1 MAMMETTLA
10 AGLPLLGLDLPEDT
24 QKTLCAFAR
33 AMVKQNEVMNL
44 TAITEEDQVAKLHLL
59 DMKGGAVREELDVWA
74 GAIRKLGLKR
84 EQVRQFPVDGA
95 SHAVI
100 ILRKVSPTPSQYP
113 RRYTKI
119 KQSPL

>member
-1 MAMMETTLA
+1 
-10 AGLPLLGLDLPEDT
+10 
-24 QKTLCAFAR
+24 
-33 AMVKQNEVMNL
+33 
-44 TAITEEDQVAKLHLL
+44 
-59 DMKGGAVREELDVWA
+59 MKGAAAREELDECA
-74 GAIRKLGLKR
+74 GAIRKLGLKL

-100 ILRKVSPTPSQYP
+100 ILRKVSPTPPQYP